1 MLYYDSLIIVASLDI
16 ATHIVWNDNKLEI
29 RTFRLLL
36 YLYRKK
42 IPDVFKKEL
51 ILIKCHETNIFP

>member
-36 YLYRKK
+36 YLYRKE
-42 IPDVFKKEL
+42 FMMFLKKS
-51 ILIKCHETNIFP
+51 